1 MSEVMCK
8 VYFAH
13 SFTFKMAAGTSKRLE
28 STVSPL
34 DNGVGGGASK
44 WAGNLEDWGEHTT
57 YCPSKLMDNFV
68 KHK

>member
-1 MSEVMCK
+1 MCK

-34 DNGVGGGASK
+34 DNGVGEGHPNELAICRTEG
-44 WAGNLEDWGEHTT
+44 
-57 YCPSKLMDNFV
+57 KLDGICNTQHIV
-68 KHK
+68 PQS